1 MAEPFP
7 KSTSLEVQVQDQEN
21 EKMYHIVPG
30 NMVHLMSR
38 SVLYYSKNKKRW
50 ISSLFLLSVPKKI
63 YQRELTPADSGGSVV
78 LLVQAS

>member
-38 SVLYYSKNKKRW
+38 SVLYYSKNKKR
-50 ISSLFLLSVPKKI
+50 
-63 YQRELTPADSGGSVV
+63 
-78 LLVQAS
+78 